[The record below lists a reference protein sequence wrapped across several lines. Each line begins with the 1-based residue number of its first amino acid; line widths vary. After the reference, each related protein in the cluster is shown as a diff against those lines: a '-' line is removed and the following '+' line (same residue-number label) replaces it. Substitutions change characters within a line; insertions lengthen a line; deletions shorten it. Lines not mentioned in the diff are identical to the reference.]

1 MYYKL
6 SLLIDN
12 KHKYPQVE
20 CLTPFTAQLLSP
32 WHKFGEAPK
41 LEFKLQ
47 KGAKLSDLLSTTS
60 GPACDLLISPK
71 FFDVLSQFRMLDYQ
85 DFESIILLK
94 DEKIIYNWLHFYG
107 PNIIEYI
114 NFKDSAFIETEWTFP
129 KCPIEIKSFEHYL
142 SLKEKDSSGAFGV
155 GIDKIVFKEHFN
167 MDLFFIFPFDSTI
180 YMSERMAINIIAENL
195 SGIYLEKTT
204 RIVE

>member
-6 SLLIDN
+6 SPFIDN

-20 CLTPFTAQLLSP
+20 CLTPFTAQQLSP
-32 WHKFGEAPK
+32 WHELGEIPTLK
-41 LEFKLQ
+41 FKLQ

-71 FFDVLSQFRMLDYQ
+71 FFNVLLQFRMLDYQ
-85 DFESIILLK
+85 DIKSTIFLRNEEIA
-94 DEKIIYNWLHFYG
+94 YNWLHFYG
-107 PNIIEYI
+107 LNIVKYI
-114 NFKDSAFIETEWTFP
+114 NFEDSAFIETEWTFP

-142 SLKEKDSSGAFGV
+142 SLKEKDSSGSFGV
-155 GIDKIVFKEHFN
+155 AIDKIVFKEHFD

-180 YMSERMAINIIAENL
+180 YISEKMALRMISETI
-195 SGIYLEKTT
+195 SGIYLEKNEK
-204 RIVE
+204 IV